1 MRQLPIGTLTL
12 LFTDIEGST
21 RLLQQ
26 LGNRYAE
33 LLRECR
39 RLMRAAFQQWGGY
52 EVDTQGDAFF
62 VVFESARDALS
73 AAETAQQAI
82 FSASWPD
89 GVSLRVRMGIHT
101 GEPQPAEEG
110 YIGLDVHQA
119 ARIMSVAH
127 GGQVLLSQT
136 THNLIRTEQAD
147 AFDLLDLG
155 EYRLKDISGLNR
167 LFQLLMTGLP
177 TTFPPLSTLSSQRPL
192 RNIPSPATSF
202 VGREQEISTICNQLR
217 RTEVRLLTLIGAAGV
232 GKTRLV
238 LQVVTK
244 LTDLFVDSIC
254 FVALEQLKDNTGV
267 IAAIAQ
273 ALAIQEE
280 KSASLIEQV
289 KNILREQS
297 VLLVLDNFEQV
308 LPARLLIAD
317 LLASCPTLK
326 ILVTSRVILHLQAE
340 QLFEVHPLPLPIPDQ
355 KTNADILRSSASITL
370 FVQRVQAVRP
380 DFQLTAANQD
390 DVVEIC
396 KRLDGMPLAIELAAA
411 HARHFAPSALLTRLE
426 RGMIALQR
434 QAQDVPERQRTLR
447 GAITWSYD
455 LLEPAEQA
463 VFRRLSVCT
472 EWNNP
477 RGC

>member
-127 GGQVLLSQT
+127 GGQVLLPQT
-136 THNLIRTEQAD
+136 THDLILSEQAD

-192 RNIPSPATSF
+192 RNIPSPTTSF
-202 VGREQEISTICNQLR
+202 VGREQEISAICNQLR
-217 RTEVRLLTLIGAAGV
+217 RTEVRLL
-232 GKTRLV
+232 
-238 LQVVTK
+238 
-244 LTDLFVDSIC
+244 
-254 FVALEQLKDNTGV
+254 
-267 IAAIAQ
+267 
-273 ALAIQEE
+273 
-280 KSASLIEQV
+280 
-289 KNILREQS
+289 
-297 VLLVLDNFEQV
+297 
-308 LPARLLIAD
+308 
-317 LLASCPTLK
+317 
-326 ILVTSRVILHLQAE
+326 
-340 QLFEVHPLPLPIPDQ
+340 
-355 KTNADILRSSASITL
+355 RS
-370 FVQRVQAVRP
+370 
-380 DFQLTAANQD
+380 
-390 DVVEIC
+390 
-396 KRLDGMPLAIELAAA
+396 
-411 HARHFAPSALLTRLE
+411 
-426 RGMIALQR
+426 
-434 QAQDVPERQRTLR
+434 
-447 GAITWSYD
+447 
-455 LLEPAEQA
+455 
-463 VFRRLSVCT
+463 
-472 EWNNP
+472 
-477 RGC
+477 